1 MPVLEKIII
10 KDFKNIAAQEVSLS
24 RGVNCITGDNGAG
37 KTNLLDAVYYLSMT
51 KSAFSQSD
59 RYNSANGC
67 GEFSLSGLY
76 LFENGTENRYSVNVR
91 KGQKTVRVN
100 GKNYERLSEHIG
112 VLPIVMVSPYDT
124 SLVNESGEER
134 RRFMNILL
142 SQLDREY
149 LRAMQNYNRLMMQRN
164 SLLKSPSAD
173 IPLLSVLDS
182 KIAAPAAYIYGKRKD
197 FSDRILPQVRKFYA
211 EVSGGD
217 PDIGIAYRSDLENT
231 GMEELLSASREKD
244 IAAGYTL
251 KGVHRD
257 ELDFYVGDLPL
268 RKCGSQGQQ
277 KSFTV
282 ALKFA
287 QYSMMRD
294 VYGFPPLMLL
304 DDLFDKLDPGR
315 VTNLLRI
322 VSGEGFGQIFLTD
335 CNKSRAHDIMDSLS
349 GDKACFEAKA
359 GTFTLLE
366 KQ

>member
-1 MPVLEKIII
+1 MC
-10 KDFKNIAAQEVSLS
+10 A
-24 RGVNCITGDNGAG
+24 R
-37 KTNLLDAVYYLSMT
+37 
-51 KSAFSQSD
+51 D
-59 RYNSANGC
+59 R
-67 GEFSLSGLY
+67 
-76 LFENGTENRYSVNVR
+76 
-91 KGQKTVRVN
+91 KTVRVN

-182 KIAAPAAYIYGKRKD
+182 KIASPAVYIYGKRKD

-217 PDIGIAYRSDLENT
+217 PDIGIVYRSDLENT

-257 ELDFYVGDLPL
+257 ETGLLRRGPSSEEMRLPGAAEVIYGSPQIRPVFDDAGCL
-268 RKCGSQGQQ
+268 RLPSADA
-277 KSFTV
+277 S
-282 ALKFA
+282 
-287 QYSMMRD
+287 RR
-294 VYGFPPLMLL
+294 P
-304 DDLFDKLDPGR
+304 FDKLDPGR

-335 CNKSRAHDIMDSLS
+335 CNKSRVHDIMDSLS
-349 GDKACFEAKA
+349 GNKACYEAKA